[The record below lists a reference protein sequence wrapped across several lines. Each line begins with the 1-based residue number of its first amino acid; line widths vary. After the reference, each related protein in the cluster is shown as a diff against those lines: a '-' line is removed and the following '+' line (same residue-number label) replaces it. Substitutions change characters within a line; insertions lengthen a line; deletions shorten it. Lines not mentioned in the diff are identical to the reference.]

1 MSQEPYKNDNK
12 PKLPKFSNRPNNN
25 DGENPRKGPRFS
37 IYWVY
42 AIIFAVLI
50 GFQLF
55 GGNFSSGN
63 AEIDQAQFEQ
73 MLRDGDLSQYTIVSN
88 RNVVRIKLRN
98 DALPK
103 YEGKISKNLKES
115 DE

>member
-12 PKLPKFSNRPNNN
+12 TRLPKFSNRPSGPSN

-50 GFQLF
+50 GMQFFSPF
-55 GGNFSSGN
+55 GASLEKTNFEN
-63 AEIDQAQFEQ
+63 FKQMVAQGDVAKYIIVDN
-73 MLRDGDLSQYTIVSN
+73 RDMVRVYLKPEAVS
-88 RNVVRIKLRN
+88 
-98 DALPK
+98 K
-103 YEGKISKNLKES
+103 YATDSKTKFTQ
-115 DE
+115 